1 MKKLLTGLVLSLAF
15 AFPAFAGMIE
25 TPAAPSQ
32 QQTQRERVLQL
43 VERPEVAKQL
53 EKMGISADRAK
64 DRVAAMSDEEVAM
77 VAGKLDSLPAGG
89 ELSNQDFLFLII
101 ILLVV
106 ILIVSL

>member
-1 MKKLLTGLVLSLAF
+1 MKKLLSGLVLSLAF

-25 TPAAPSQ
+25 TPASPQ
-32 QQTQRERVLQL
+32 QQTQRDRVLQL

-53 EKMGISADRAK
+53 EQMGINAEQAK
-64 DRVAAMSDEEVAM
+64 DRVAAMSNEEVAM

-89 ELSNQDFLFLII
+89 ALGNQDFLFLIV